1 MAFLGL
7 FSFKILRVEGSTTPG
22 NMMLKQLFTSHRL
35 EDISRRES
43 ELLPSAFISDSATRA
58 RARILFSR
66 TAFFLSNATA
76 CSLARIYR
84 LISNG
89 ML

>member
-1 MAFLGL
+1 M
-7 FSFKILRVEGSTTPG
+7 V
-22 NMMLKQLFTSHRL
+22 KQLFSSDRL
-35 EDISRRES
+35 EDISSRES

-76 CSLARIYR
+76 CSLARIYE
-84 LISNG
+84 LISDAIF
-89 ML
+89 LVT